1 MTRKGLL
8 FLIPILSGS
17 LFLSGCKSDHCSDAL
32 KGQTQKLLAAG
43 RAVVVKPVADMCSKP
58 PCIGG
63 LSDQALFGDV
73 VKVLP
78 ATVPD
83 CVPAD
88 NAFVQIETESTYRGF
103 LQLEALRPLSSDEPA
118 YRDGGKLLRVTSRL
132 ASVYAQTDVTK
143 GKPIV
148 QLSVDSRL
156 RLISPVD
163 ERWLKVL
170 LPSGGEGYIQ
180 RGDIAEL
187 ELTPPS
193 ARCLIEHAR
202 LYAGTPYLWGG
213 RSTLGIDCSGLVS
226 NAFIACGVVPPRDAS
241 PQFGWSQLQALP
253 LEADKLAAGDL
264 LFFGTL
270 REGAPPKVTHVGIF
284 VGDGRFIHATTHEH
298 PVVQESS
305 LADPHWTTIWVGAR
319 RYPFPS

>member
-1 MTRKGLL
+1 MKRQRLL
-8 FLIPILSGS
+8 FLIPILFGS
-17 LFLSGCKSDHCSDAL
+17 AFLFSCKSESCSAAL
-32 KGQTQKLLAAG
+32 KGHAQKLVQAG

-58 PCIGG
+58 PCLGG
-63 LSDQALFGDV
+63 LTDQALFGDV

-83 CVPAD
+83 CVQAT
-88 NAFVQIETESTYRGF
+88 NSFLQIETESTYRGF
-103 LQLEALRPLSSDEPA
+103 LQIEALRPLASDEPA

-132 ASVYAQTDVTK
+132 ASVYAQTDVTQ
-143 GKPIV
+143 GKPIA

-156 RLISPVD
+156 RMVQSVD
-163 ERWLKVL
+163 DRWLKVL
-170 LPSGGEGYIQ
+170 LPSGAEGYIQ
-180 RGDIAEL
+180 RGDITEL
-187 ELTPPS
+187 AVSPPS

-202 LYAGTPYLWGG
+202 LYEGTPYLWGG

-241 PQFGWSQLQALP
+241 PQFGWSTLQSLP
-253 LEADKLAAGDL
+253 LESEQLVAGDL

-270 REGAPPKVTHVGIF
+270 RKDAPPKITHVGIF
-284 VGDGRFIHATTHEH
+284 VGDGRFIHATTHDR

-305 LADPHWTTIWVGAR
+305 LADPHWTAIWVGAR
-319 RYPFPS
+319 RYPFP